1 MRYPVSIEKLMRL
14 LNKLPGVGRR
24 TSERYAFDL
33 LLNWSQDQLSDLE
46 NVFHEMKK
54 DISTCPTCG
63 TLTDQSSCFFC
74 SDASRRKDLLCV
86 VSSPREVF
94 AIEGTREFR
103 GIYHVLGGLLSPLDG
118 RGEEVLEL
126 SKLIARLTNT
136 EVKEV
141 ILALDST
148 LEGDTTSLFLKQEL
162 ENLTTSANLP
172 LKVSRLA
179 FGIPVGS
186 TLEYVDGGTLAK
198 AFSGRASF

>member
-1 MRYPVSIEKLMRL
+1 MRYPTSIEKLMRL

-24 TSERYAFDL
+24 TSERYAFDF
-33 LLNWSQDQLSDLE
+33 LLNWSPEQLSDLE
-46 NVFHEMKK
+46 YVFREIKK
-54 DISTCPTCG
+54 EIRTCATCG
-63 TLTDQSSCFFC
+63 TLTDKESCFFC
-74 SDASRRKDLLCV
+74 SDHSRRKDLLCV
-86 VSSPREVF
+86 VSTPREVF
-94 AIEGTREFR
+94 SIEATGEFR
-103 GIYHVLGGLLSPLDG
+103 GLYHVLGGLLSPLDG

-126 SKLIARLTNT
+126 SKLMSRLSTS
-136 EVKEV
+136 EIKEV

-162 ENLTTSANLP
+162 ENLP